1 MNIWRVLGLEP
12 TRDLGAI
19 RRAYARAARQYHPE
33 EQPEEFQRVHDAY
46 QQALR
51 YARSAPRT
59 GASRPYSPEQEK
71 DKGYKGLGNKSVPK
85 KSAGGAYSSGSTGG
99 ARPLPHLDTTGP
111 RRPRAE
117 ARIVPLGGKPS
128 APEPAWLR
136 EETAEGQ
143 AELFRRAPAM
153 GAFRE
158 VWQSEK
164 KRSDKK
170 AWREFFSSPAFLA
183 VQREEGFAAAL
194 CDFVEQEVKNG
205 RQLPQK
211 FLLELAIAYGIRFRS
226 GKEIYYLSFAAFP
239 GIESIGD
246 ILRLGR
252 PLDELSHEED
262 KIWAACWRD
271 YFELLTIAKSGG
283 FEDPDRSGRWKELFD
298 RYRKEKITERP
309 ETTRRRESEVEARH
323 PFGLR
328 LLAFFLEK
336 HPLPPEAAQ
345 YLYDSLKLEAV
356 VTTSAKKHYKPLLDA
371 LRPVLPDQAAIKAEK
386 EAMRLLYAAI
396 ADFMRLYDRQAYFTN
411 VKLLP
416 AYDQRPTQGELREAR
431 KILES
436 PQFQQLYLTRKFQ
449 ESSAAK
455 RIMDS
460 GTCLPALL
468 AEEYQKHRGNPV
480 ADTMLEWC
488 LSTVRLQEHDPEFF
502 YDRPY
507 VYPLASQDQI
517 SLENREFWYY
527 YLSTAFPAA
536 LTTNREIPIAQIIW
550 EHCHPSLGWR
560 RVFTGFDENL
570 QRIPEP
576 KGIAFQVGEREV
588 FLLFHFFYQQFV
600 AEGKEVEELFPWEE
614 LQAIE
619 DPKDFRFWLA
629 LPLAIAGDTPRA
641 VLRRELYQRLAALP
655 LDGCICSDLA
665 DCLVNHITTP
675 KKPFTGL
682 LRGKMEDGKA
692 LYGYEV
698 RQNRTLEVFRLQGIL
713 RRDSMRWERPFPNER
728 LAQEEAERYI
738 SGLLAPGMNL
748 VNRVPVHGKS
758 PREKASILVSC
769 LGEGIY
775 TQEDRQADEAV
786 KLPATEDFLGYG
798 VRNHG
803 HFTSVIYQ
811 AYRKTPYRG
820 AIRFGKQEEERF
832 RLLLTLEIWPFGSP
846 KAKEQ
851 NRLALLTRLGAV
863 GTGCYVI
870 GNIGLGKETYTLVSS
885 STQHKL
891 YALREGSEKTFSGSD
906 LAALIEVLLYPS
918 EWNAVEFVES
928 WQ

>member
-1 MNIWRVLGLEP
+1 
-12 TRDLGAI
+12 
-19 RRAYARAARQYHPE
+19 
-33 EQPEEFQRVHDAY
+33 
-46 QQALR
+46 
-51 YARSAPRT
+51 
-59 GASRPYSPEQEK
+59 
-71 DKGYKGLGNKSVPK
+71 
-85 KSAGGAYSSGSTGG
+85 
-99 ARPLPHLDTTGP
+99 
-111 RRPRAE
+111 
-117 ARIVPLGGKPS
+117 
-128 APEPAWLR
+128 
-136 EETAEGQ
+136 
-143 AELFRRAPAM
+143 
-153 GAFRE
+153 
-158 VWQSEK
+158 
-164 KRSDKK
+164 
-170 AWREFFSSPAFLA
+170 
-183 VQREEGFAAAL
+183 
-194 CDFVEQEVKNG
+194 
-205 RQLPQK
+205 
-211 FLLELAIAYGIRFRS
+211 
-226 GKEIYYLSFAAFP
+226 
-239 GIESIGD
+239 
-246 ILRLGR
+246 
-252 PLDELSHEED
+252 
-262 KIWAACWRD
+262 
-271 YFELLTIAKSGG
+271 
-283 FEDPDRSGRWKELFD
+283 
-298 RYRKEKITERP
+298 
-309 ETTRRRESEVEARH
+309 
-323 PFGLR
+323 
-328 LLAFFLEK
+328 
-336 HPLPPEAAQ
+336 
-345 YLYDSLKLEAV
+345 
-356 VTTSAKKHYKPLLDA
+356 
-371 LRPVLPDQAAIKAEK
+371 
-386 EAMRLLYAAI
+386 
-396 ADFMRLYDRQAYFTN
+396 
-411 VKLLP
+411 
-416 AYDQRPTQGELREAR
+416 
-431 KILES
+431 
-436 PQFQQLYLTRKFQ
+436 
-449 ESSAAK
+449 
-455 RIMDS
+455 
-460 GTCLPALL
+460 
-468 AEEYQKHRGNPV
+468 
-480 ADTMLEWC
+480 MLEWC

-698 RQNRTLEVFRLQGIL
+698 RQNRTLEVFQLRGIL
-713 RRDSMRWERPFPNER
+713 RRREKLWERPFPNER

>member
-33 EQPEEFQRVHDAY
+33 EQPEEFQRVHEAY

-51 YARSAPRT
+51 YARTAPRPR
-59 GASRPYSPEQEK
+59 ASRPYSPEQEK
-71 DKGYKGLGNKSVPK
+71 DKGYKGLGNKTNPK
-85 KSAGGAYSSGSTGG
+85 KSAGGSYSGG
-99 ARPLPHLDTTGP
+99 GDSRPLPHLDTLGP

-117 ARIVPLGGKPS
+117 ARIVPLGGKPA

-153 GAFRE
+153 AAFRE
-158 VWQSEK
+158 VWQDEK
-164 KRSDKK
+164 KRGDKK
-170 AWREFFSSPAFLA
+170 AWREYFSSPAFLA

-194 CDFVEQEVKNG
+194 CGFVEQEVKNG

-211 FLLELAIAYGIRFRS
+211 FLLELAIVYGIRYRS

-239 GIESIGD
+239 GIESVRD

-271 YFELLTIAKSGG
+271 YFELLAIAKSGG

-298 RYRKEKITERP
+298 RYRKEKITEKP
-309 ETTRRRESEVEARH
+309 ETTRRKESEVETRH
-323 PFGLR
+323 PYGLR
-328 LLAFFLEK
+328 LLAFFVEK
-336 HPLPPEAAQ
+336 NPLPPEAVQ
-345 YLYDSLKLEAV
+345 YLYDSLKLESAA
-356 VTTSAKKHYKPLLDA
+356 TTSAKKYYRPLLDA
-371 LRPVLPDQAAIKAEK
+371 VLPILPDQAAVKAEK
-386 EAMRLLYAAI
+386 EAMRVLYAAI
-396 ADFMRLYDRQAYFTN
+396 ADFMRLYDRQSYFTN

-431 KILES
+431 KIIES
-436 PQFQQLYLTRKFQ
+436 PQFRQMAFTRKFQ

-468 AEEYQKHRGNPV
+468 AEEYKKHRGEPV
-480 ADTMLEWC
+480 ADAMLEWC
-488 LSTVRLQEHDPEFF
+488 LSTVRSQEHDPEFF

-507 VYPLASQDQI
+507 VYPYTGQDQI
-517 SLENREFWYY
+517 TLENREFWYY

-536 LTTNREIPIAQIIW
+536 LSTSREVPIAQIIR
-550 EHCHPSLGWR
+550 EHCHPSWGWR
-560 RVFTGFDENL
+560 RAFTGFDENL

-576 KGIAFQVGEREV
+576 KGIAFRVGEREV
-588 FLLFHFFYQQFV
+588 FLLFHYFYQQFV
-600 AEGKEVEELFPWEE
+600 AEGKGVEELFPWEK
-614 LQAIE
+614 LQAVEE
-619 DPKDFRFWLA
+619 DAKFWLA
-629 LPLAIAGDTPRA
+629 LPLAIAGDTPR
-641 VLRRELYQRLAALP
+641 VVIRREIYRRLAALP
-655 LDGCICSDLA
+655 LDECIWSDLA
-665 DCLVNHITTP
+665 DCLVNHVTTP

-682 LRGKMEDGKA
+682 LRGRMEDGHT

-698 RQNRTLEVFRLQGIL
+698 HQNRTLEVYRLQGIL
-713 RRDSMRWERPFPNER
+713 RRDSMRWERPFPNQR
-728 LAQEEAERYI
+728 LAQEEAEKYI
-738 SGLLAPGMNL
+738 RSRLDPGMTL

-758 PREKASILVSC
+758 PREKASVLVSC

-811 AYRKTPYRG
+811 AYRKTPYRA
-820 AIRFGKQEEERF
+820 AIRFGKQEAERF
-832 RLLLTLEIWPFGSP
+832 RFLLTLEIWPFGSP

-851 NRLALLTRLGAV
+851 NRLALLTRLGAL
-863 GTGCYVI
+863 GTGCYLL
-870 GNIGLGKETYTLVSS
+870 GTIGLGKESYTLVSS

-891 YALREGSEKTFSGSD
+891 YALREGSERIFSGPD
-906 LAALIEVLLYPS
+906 LAALVETLLYPS

-928 WQ
+928 WQEG